1 MILSQDQLEDEAMS
15 ALTVHD
21 SLYAYLAYCGRLD
34 ETPIDTLVRVS
45 YGDMPLHGL

>member
-1 MILSQDQLEDEAMS
+1 MMLRQDQLEDEDIS

-34 ETPIDTLVRVS
+34 ETPIDTLVRLS
-45 YGDMPLHGL
+45 YVELPLQAL